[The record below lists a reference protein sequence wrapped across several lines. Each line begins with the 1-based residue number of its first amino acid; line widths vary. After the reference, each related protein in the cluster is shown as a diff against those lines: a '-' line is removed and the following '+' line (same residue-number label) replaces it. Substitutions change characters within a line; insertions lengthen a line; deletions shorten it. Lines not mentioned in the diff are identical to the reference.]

1 METPQEHNKR
11 QITSIIRFLLIAA
24 AVVFILLVAFFVFK
38 VHSEGRFALREAK
51 NIKLAMITSDIEQ
64 YGVGKS
70 IYMPERHSG
79 LSDAALLAIKRY
91 AGVDD
96 GVTLLSY
103 DRKER
108 EVKMFTYKTAH
119 YLVTYTYD
127 GEGEDWT
134 VEYLWRI
141 FVY

>member
-11 QITSIIRFLLIAA
+11 QVVNIIKFIIIAMV
-24 AVVFILLVAFFVFK
+24 VVFILLAGFFVFK

-51 NIKLAMITSDIEQ
+51 NIRLAMMTADIEQ

-70 IYMPERHSG
+70 IYAPERHTG
-79 LSDAALLAIKRY
+79 LSDAALEAIARY
-91 AGVDD
+91 AGVED

-103 DRKER
+103 DRKTR
-108 EVKMFTYKTAH
+108 DVKMFTYKTPH

-127 GEGEDWT
+127 GDQEDWT
-134 VEYLWRI
+134 VDYLWRI

>member
-1 METPQEHNKR
+1 MSTEQDYNRRWIFWLK
-11 QITSIIRFLLIAA
+11 IFLILA
-24 AVVFILLVAFFVFK
+24 AVVFILLAAFFVFK

-51 NIKLAMITSDIEQ
+51 NIKLAMLTSDIEQ

-70 IYMPERHSG
+70 IYMPERHNG
-79 LSDAALLAIKRY
+79 LSDAAMLAIERY

-103 DRKER
+103 DRKSR
-108 EVKMFTYKTAH
+108 EVKMFTYRTLH

-127 GEGEDWT
+127 GEREDWT
-134 VEYLWRI
+134 VDYLWRI

>member
-11 QITSIIRFLLIAA
+11 QIVNIIRFLLIAA
-24 AVVFILLVAFFVFK
+24 AVVFILLAAFFVFK

-51 NIKLAMITSDIEQ
+51 NIKLAMLTSDIEQ

-70 IYMPERHSG
+70 IYMPERHNG
-79 LSDAALLAIKRY
+79 LSDAAMLAIERY

-103 DRKER
+103 DRKSR
-108 EVKMFTYKTAH
+108 EVKMFTYRTPH

-127 GEGEDWT
+127 GEREDWT
-134 VEYLWRI
+134 VDYLWRI